1 MSYIFMN
8 SCCLNINE
16 WDNIFKMLSKFSHKV
31 FMLDI
36 FVTEL
41 PDDTKKVMERYF
53 NKGIFSVISTEEENP
68 ETIDKFVS
76 SNNLRNRISR
86 NECLAIYMAKK
97 LGCGIMA
104 VEPAV
109 IRLVKKLGVEILSIL
124 PSDVLIRGDS
134 SFKTTLNTMLT

>member
-1 MSYIFMN
+1 MN